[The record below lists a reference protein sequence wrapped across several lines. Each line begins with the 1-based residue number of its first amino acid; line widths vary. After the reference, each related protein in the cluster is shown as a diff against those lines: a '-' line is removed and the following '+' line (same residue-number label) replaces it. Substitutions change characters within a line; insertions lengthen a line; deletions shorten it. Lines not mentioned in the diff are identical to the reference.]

1 MRIFVSSWLLPFR
14 RSKPHTFHWSAR
26 TLATSEAHFSD
37 HRYASILL
45 SCLAI
50 GTDAHLADFSS
61 LFGVFDD
68 SEYIQNL
75 VQKLTKMFVR
85 LEDLPPDLTTSAYFS
100 TCNYLANRLLRCAGD
115 FALF

>member
-1 MRIFVSSWLLPFR
+1 M
-14 RSKPHTFHWSAR
+14 
-26 TLATSEAHFSD
+26 
-37 HRYASILL
+37 
-45 SCLAI
+45 
-50 GTDAHLADFSS
+50 
-61 LFGVFDD
+61 FDD